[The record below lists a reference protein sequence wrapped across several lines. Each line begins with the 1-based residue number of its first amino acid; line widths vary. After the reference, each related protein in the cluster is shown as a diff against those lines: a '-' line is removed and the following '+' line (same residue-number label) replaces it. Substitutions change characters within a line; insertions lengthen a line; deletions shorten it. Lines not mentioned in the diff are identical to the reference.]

1 MNNENN
7 PIPKTANNFAYKLYV
22 PANQNTI
29 LLITNNN
36 NANNKT
42 IPNVLPSFIPKD
54 NNPNAKTMI
63 DIKNPITE
71 NITAFNISK
80 PYNFS
85 QKLSINPI
93 YAENIE
99 NTMNRAHEGIGIFIM
114 NINTN
119 KGKNPIKLYL

>member
-1 MNNENN
+1 MENN
-7 PIPKTANNFAYKLYV
+7 AIPKTANIFAYKLYV
-22 PANQNTI
+22 PANKKTI
-29 LLITNNN
+29 RDIINNN
-36 NANNKT
+36 NAIMRK

-54 NNPNAKTMI
+54 NKPNAKTII
-63 DIKNPITE
+63 DIKTPTTDK
-71 NITAFNISK
+71 ITAFNISK

-99 NTMNRAHEGIGIFIM
+99 NTINRAHEGIGIFIM

-119 KGKNPIKLYL
+119 KGKKLIKLYL